1 VPVDCPAADGY
12 TATVKALKY
21 LNPILVRNVV
31 RDVRRGAGGGGPR
44 AVRLLGLTEPQGIF
58 IPVTTATIELERRD
72 GRVERFEPTLPVP
85 FPYAW
90 IYRVAKALRVPIV
103 RSVDPQRI
111 RFQVPVPGRGGG
123 EDADESLE
131 DAASPA
137 DRVTSAEEEAEDRS
151 RDERAELLQD
161 EAERLEESVERAD
174 DGDAEELRQATERA
188 RAERRTVER
197 G

>member
-1 VPVDCPAADGY
+1 
-12 TATVKALKY
+12 VKALKY
-21 LNPILVRNVV
+21 LNPILIRNVV

-72 GRVERFEPTLPVP
+72 GRVELFEPTLPVP

-123 EDADESLE
+123 EEADESLE

-137 DRVTSAEEEAEDRS
+137 DRVTSAEEDAADRS
-151 RDERAELLQD
+151 EDERAEVLQD
-161 EAERLEESVERAD
+161 QAEQLEESERSD
-174 DGDAEELRQATERA
+174 DAAELRQATDRA
-188 RAERRTVER
+188 VAERRSVER